1 MAGALRSLKP
11 TSNVFSFAG
20 KQDWACEN
28 LLRQG
33 PGNATRA
40 KLGHATP
47 RTRSQKAPTELLGP
61 AVCKG
66 TGKAPRGANISPT
79 APLLRKA
86 MQAVFE
92 PSPPLDVG
100 QSGAGLPLAPWALLL
115 GWGSPEPETNSQRV
129 LLRGEAGL
137 GVRRPSAPR
146 PQQCH
151 PSQAGPDSPKPR
163 LPNGTN
169 RAPGGC
175 SLKGDRKRSSGST
188 HQPQRDKTQES
199 NKSHFRTQPPAS
211 SPAKRGW
218 AAPGSLSPAALQGVF
233 GA

>member
-1 MAGALRSLKP
+1 MPPSQAGPRSKEDHSPQGHQPSSWALQSAKGRKHSSRSN
-11 TSNVFSFAG
+11 T
-20 KQDWACEN
+20 
-28 LLRQG
+28 
-33 PGNATRA
+33 
-40 KLGHATP
+40 
-47 RTRSQKAPTELLGP
+47 
-61 AVCKG
+61 
-66 TGKAPRGANISPT
+66 SPT

-86 MQAVFE
+86 TQAVFQ
-92 PSPPLDVG
+92 PRTPHAFG

-115 GWGSPEPETNSQRV
+115 CRGSPEPESHSQCV

-175 SLKGDRKRSSGST
+175 SLKGDRKRPSGAHTSPNGPKLRKAT
-188 HQPQRDKTQES
+188 KAVFAPSPPLAVRQRGAGL
-199 NKSHFRTQPPAS
+199 PL
-211 SPAKRGW
+211 
-218 AAPGSLSPAALQGVF
+218 AP
-233 GA
+233 

>member
-1 MAGALRSLKP
+1 MPPEPARPLSAEVPSRRRPK
-11 TSNVFSFAG
+11 TSFWQLHSAKG
-20 KQDWACEN
+20 KS
-28 LLRQG
+28 
-33 PGNATRA
+33 PRA
-40 KLGHATP
+40 ANNSP
-47 RTRSQKAPTELLGP
+47 I
-61 AVCKG
+61 
-66 TGKAPRGANISPT
+66 APR
-79 APLLRKA
+79 LRKA
-86 MQAVFE
+86 TLAVFA
-92 PSPPLDVG
+92 PRPPLSRG
-100 QSGAGLPLAPWALLL
+100 QSGAGLPLAPWVLLL
-115 GWGSPEPETNSQRV
+115 CWWSPATETHSQRV
-129 LLRGEAGL
+129 LLHGEAGL

-199 NKSHFRTQPPAS
+199 YGSRFRTQPPAR

-218 AAPGSLSPAALQGVF
+218 AAPGSLSPAALQWVF